1 MRFLVEI
8 EGTAYSR
15 HKEAFKR
22 LLAKHG
28 LRWKGT
34 LDRPLWA
41 GAAERVTAEFE
52 RDEGR
57 DILLRAVLRWDG
69 RLKSKLLED
78 LKAWA
83 WEVGGRVSED
93 PGPNLEEASDDIEQA
108 LRLWDMI
115 YKPNE
120 EWLRGQGRPASW
132 IEEDVRRWKRLR
144 QEGGPGR
151 RGGFSG

>member
-34 LDRPLWA
+34 RDRPLWA

-57 DILLRAVLRWDG
+57 DILLRAVLRWGG
-69 RLKSKLLED
+69 RLKSKLLAD

-83 WEVGGRVSED
+83 WGG
-93 PGPNLEEASDDIEQA
+93 GGGGA
-108 LRLWDMI
+108 
-115 YKPNE
+115 
-120 EWLRGQGRPASW
+120 
-132 IEEDVRRWKRLR
+132 
-144 QEGGPGR
+144 GGPGR
-151 RGGFSG
+151 QGGRKPPADGSGSGRSVDANSGAGSATRRRRRTSLRGCRSSRSRT